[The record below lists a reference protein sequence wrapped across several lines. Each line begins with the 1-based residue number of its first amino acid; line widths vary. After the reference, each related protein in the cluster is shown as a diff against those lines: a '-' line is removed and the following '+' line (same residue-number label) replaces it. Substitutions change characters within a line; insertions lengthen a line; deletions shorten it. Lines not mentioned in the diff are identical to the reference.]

1 MENEALIGLTA
12 DIVTAHVSNNH
23 VAVGDLSTLIQT
35 VHQALANAGEPFT
48 APEAPRE
55 PAVSVRASV
64 KANVVTCMDCGFAGK
79 LLKRHL
85 MTDHGLT
92 PADYRARWKL
102 SADHPLVAPDYAA
115 KRAELAKSFGLGRKA
130 GTKVAAKGGRKK
142 AKVALPAPEA
152 E

>member
-1 MENEALIGLTA
+1 MDNEALIALTA

-35 VHQALANAGEPFT
+35 VHEALANAGEPAP

-64 KANVVTCMDCGFAGK
+64 KPDAVTCIECGFKGK
-79 LLKRHL
+79 MLKRHL
-85 MTDHGLT
+85 MNDHGLT
-92 PADYRARWKL
+92 PAEYRARWSL

-115 KRAELAKSFGLGRKA
+115 KRAELAKAIGLGVKR
-130 GTKVAAKGGRKK
+130 
-142 AKVALPAPEA
+142 
-152 E
+152 